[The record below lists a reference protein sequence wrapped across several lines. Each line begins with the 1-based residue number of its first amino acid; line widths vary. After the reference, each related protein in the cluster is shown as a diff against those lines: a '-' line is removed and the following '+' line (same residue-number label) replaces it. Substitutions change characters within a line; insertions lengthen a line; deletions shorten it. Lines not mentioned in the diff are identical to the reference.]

1 MKSKQDKT
9 ANVLNRL
16 RSSRGLTM
24 VELLIA
30 GVAMGLVSI
39 AALSVYRSQHSQYLQ
54 QNEVVDMQQ
63 NLRAVMDEVTGQV
76 RQAGYLAEG
85 LIPAQVVGT
94 NKDMLIVR
102 YHDGDSIRAQIFFLL
117 PDTTGQSNLMTQLN
131 GEPAQLFAEGIDS
144 VKFTTGGAGG
154 GVGWVKVDLVA
165 KSASVGFKDN
175 ASSTSKPHLYRR
187 LSSTIKLRNNDDL
200 Y

>member
-1 MKSKQDKT
+1 
-9 ANVLNRL
+9 
-16 RSSRGLTM
+16 M

-63 NLRAVMDEVTGQV
+63 NLRAVMDEITGQV
-76 RQAGYLAEG
+76 RQAGYLAQG
-85 LIPAQVVGT
+85 VAPAQAVGSM
-94 NKDMLIVR
+94 KDMLIVR
-102 YHDGDSIRAQIFFLL
+102 FHDGDSVRSQIYFLL
-117 PDTTGQSNLMTQLN
+117 TDTTGQSNLMTQLN
-131 GEPAQLFAEGIDS
+131 GEPAAVFAEGIDS
-144 VKFTTGGAGG
+144 VKFATGGAGG
-154 GVGWVKVDLVA
+154 SVGWVTVDLVA
-165 KSASVGFKDN
+165 KSRSAGFEDAK
-175 ASSTSKPHLYRR
+175 SGTTTPHLYRR